1 MNPEMLETAEQ
12 IMRRYP
18 RITTHIICESHGNIL
33 PSAAAQI
40 LMDTRAR
47 RANLASPVTAS
58 LKRDPMLA
66 VRDAIRRRHQH
77 RRDMLNYETVQYVVS
92 RAIQTGEEPFFF
104 VWFG

>member
-1 MNPEMLETAEQ
+1 MNPEMLETSQQ
-12 IMRRYP
+12 IMRRYA
-18 RITTHIICESHGNIL
+18 RLIVHLICESRGNIL

-47 RANLASPVTAS
+47 RASVAPLVTVSLDGDPLLA
-58 LKRDPMLA
+58 L
-66 VRDAIRRRHQH
+66 RDAIRRRHQH

-104 VWFG
+104 VW

>member
-18 RITTHIICESHGNIL
+18 RLIVHLICESHGNIL

-47 RANLASPVTAS
+47 RASVAPLVTAS
-58 LKRDPMLA
+58 LQREPMLA
-66 VRDAIRRRHQH
+66 VGDAIRHRHQH
-77 RRDMLNYETVQYVVS
+77 QRDMLNYETVQYVVS

-104 VWFG
+104 IWFE

>member
-1 MNPEMLETAEQ
+1 MNPQTLETSQQ

-18 RITTHIICESHGNIL
+18 RLIVHLICESHGNIL

-47 RANLASPVTAS
+47 RASVAPLVTVS
-58 LKRDPMLA
+58 LDGDPLLA
-66 VRDAIRRRHQH
+66 VRRAIRHRNQH
-77 RRDMLNYETVQYVVS
+77 RRDILNYETIQYVVS

-104 VWFG
+104 IWFE